1 METIGQQHTSTFF
14 TAHPEPFHIFW
25 FVVIFIL
32 NFMIC
37 RYLSIQLVKA
47 GYIRKHPL
55 MVVTNKKRSKQVPNT
70 AVTTEEYKK
79 LFLFWF
85 VPVVGA
91 AGLIVLYV
99 THMVKTTVIN
109 IKNKLFLQH
118 I

>member
-1 METIGQQHTSTFF
+1 MEIIGQQHTSTFF

-47 GYIRKHPL
+47 KYIQKHPTMTL
-55 MVVTNKKRSKQVPNT
+55 VTKKGKRQVINT
-70 AVTTEEYKK
+70 NVTTQEYKK

-91 AGLIVLYV
+91 AGLIALYI
-99 THMVKTTVIN
+99 TNMVKETVIN
-109 IKNKLFLQH
+109 IKNKLFLHH